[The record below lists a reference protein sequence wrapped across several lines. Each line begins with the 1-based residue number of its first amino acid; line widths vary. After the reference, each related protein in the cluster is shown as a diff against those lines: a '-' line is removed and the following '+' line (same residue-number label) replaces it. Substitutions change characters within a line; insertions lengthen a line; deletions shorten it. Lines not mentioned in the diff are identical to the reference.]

1 MIGKDLLNKFRKYR
15 FEFRHVTVLLIALIF
30 FQLLLSAIQKS
41 SLHNFLNETQK
52 WYQQD
57 SAERIANLTTT
68 SLELLLE
75 NIISKEPLTEN
86 EEKRIIQSFNII
98 LSQQLLQQN
107 VQEICLLF
115 PKDNGVIAIDDG
127 KNLYNF
133 LANKLKTLQNRNP
146 QHKQAIQFYKKNINW
161 VRSNERIYAKLE
173 GRQTFHIL
181 VPFVPQGEFLGV
193 LYMKVT
199 PDFSTITREII
210 SSYDEVSVIFS
221 VLILIGLLAM
231 YYISSHTVKERNN
244 AQQLLFEESHR
255 HMKEQIIHEKESQ
268 FTKRI
273 YHTHHKAEKVMGF
286 IKEDLRILS
295 GNNIEEVKQR
305 VTKYANFISRVIYDM
320 KWFDPPVNTIR
331 NSMFNTDLNELL
343 GFVVKNIFL
352 RISSETDMFE
362 FKLNFDKDL
371 PHVNINEFVAWELF
385 EPIIQNSIDH
395 AGKSKVT
402 IDISSKYY
410 RGKNYSEIII
420 SDNGAGIKNELLEKN
435 EYGIKKIFLENITT
449 KEDNSENKGYGC
461 FIAYQIAKKRCGWN
475 IDAENIP
482 NGGCCFTIT
491 IPNQI

>member
-30 FQLLLSAIQKS
+30 FQLLLSLIQKS

-75 NIISKEPLTEN
+75 NIISKEPLNEN

-107 VQEICLLF
+107 VQEICLIF
-115 PKDNGVIAIDDG
+115 PRDSGVVAIDDG
-127 KNLYNF
+127 KTLYNF
-133 LANKLKTLQNRNP
+133 LANKLDTLQGLNR
-146 QHKQAIQFYKKNINW
+146 QHQQAIQFYKKNINW
-161 VRSNERIYAKLE
+161 VRSNERIFTKLE
-173 GRQTFHIL
+173 GEQTFHIL

-199 PDFSTITREII
+199 PDFSSITREIT
-210 SSYDEVSVIFS
+210 SSYDEVSIIFS

-244 AQQLLFEESHR
+244 AQQLLFEESHK

-286 IKEDLRILS
+286 IKEDLRVLS
-295 GNNIEEVKQR
+295 NNNIEEVKQR

-331 NSMFNTDLNELL
+331 NPMFNTDLNELL
-343 GFVVKNIFL
+343 TFIVKNIFL
-352 RISSETDMFE
+352 RISSKTDMFE
-362 FKLNFDKDL
+362 FNLNFDKDL
-371 PHVNINEFVAWELF
+371 PHVNINEFVVWELF
-385 EPIIQNSIDH
+385 EPLIQNSIDH
-395 AGKSKVT
+395 AGISKVT
-402 IDISSKYY
+402 ISISSKYY
-410 RGKNYSEIII
+410 MGKNYSEIII
-420 SDNGAGIKNELLEKN
+420 SDNGARIENELLEKN
-435 EYGIKKIFLENITT
+435 DYGIKKIFLENITT
-449 KEDNSENKGYGC
+449 KEDNRENRGYGC
-461 FIAYQIAKKRCGWN
+461 FIAYSIAKKRCGWD
-475 IDAENIP
+475 IDAEN
-482 NGGCCFTIT
+482 NAADGCRFTIT
-491 IPNQI
+491 IPN

>member
-30 FQLLLSAIQKS
+30 FQLLLSVIQKS

-107 VQEICLLF
+107 VQEICLIF
-115 PKDNGVIAIDDG
+115 PRDSGVVAIDDG
-127 KNLYNF
+127 KTLYNF
-133 LANKLKTLQNRNP
+133 LANKLDTLQSLNLK
-146 QHKQAIQFYKKNINW
+146 HLQAIQFYKKNISW
-161 VRSNERIYAKLE
+161 VKANERIFTKLE
-173 GRQTFHIL
+173 GEQTFHIL

-210 SSYDEVSVIFS
+210 SSYDEVSIIFS

-231 YYISSHTVKERNN
+231 YYISSNTVKERNN
-244 AQQLLFEESHR
+244 AQKLLFEESHK

-286 IKEDLRILS
+286 IKEDLRVLS
-295 GNNIEEVKQR
+295 NDNIEEVKQR

-320 KWFDPPVNTIR
+320 KWYDPPVNTIR
-331 NSMFNTDLNELL
+331 NLLFNTDLNELL
-343 GFVVKNIFL
+343 EFIVNNIFL
-352 RISSETDMFE
+352 RISSKTNMFE

-371 PHVNINEFVAWELF
+371 PHVNINEFVVWELF
-385 EPIIQNSIDH
+385 EPLIQNSIDH
-395 AGKSKVT
+395 AGISKVT
-402 IDISSKYY
+402 INISSKYY
-410 RGKNYSEIII
+410 RDKNYSEIII
-420 SDNGAGIKNELLEKN
+420 SDNGASIKNELLEKN
-435 EYGIKKIFLENITT
+435 EHGIKKIFLENITT
-449 KEDNSENKGYGC
+449 KEDNSENRGYGC

-475 IDAENIP
+475 IDAEN
-482 NGGCCFTIT
+482 NLDDGCRFTIT
-491 IPNQI
+491 IPN

>member
-1 MIGKDLLNKFRKYR
+1 MIGKDLINKLKKYR

-30 FQLLLSAIQKS
+30 FQLLLSVIQKS
-41 SLHNFLNETQK
+41 SLHNFLNKTQK

-75 NIISKEPLTEN
+75 NINSKEPLTEN

-115 PKDNGVIAIDDG
+115 PKVDGVIAIDDG
-127 KNLYNF
+127 KDLYNL
-133 LANKLKTLQNRNP
+133 LANKMDILQNANL
-146 QHKQAIQFYKKNINW
+146 QHQKAIQFYKQNITW
-161 VRSNERIYAKLE
+161 VKSNERIYTKLE
-173 GRQTFHIL
+173 GEQTFHIL

-210 SSYDEVSVIFS
+210 SSYDEVSIIFS

-244 AQQLLFEESHR
+244 AQQLLFEESHK

-286 IKEDLRILS
+286 IKEDLRVLS
-295 GNNIEEVKQR
+295 NNNIEVVKQR

-343 GFVVKNIFL
+343 IFIVKNIFL
-352 RISSETDMFE
+352 RISSKTDMFE
-362 FKLNFDKDL
+362 FILNFDKDL
-371 PHVNINEFVAWELF
+371 PHVSINEFVVWELF

-395 AGKSKVT
+395 AGISKVT
-402 IDISSKYY
+402 INISSKYY
-410 RGKNYSEIII
+410 RGENYSEIII

-435 EYGIKKIFLENITT
+435 EHGIKKIFLENIST
-449 KEDNSENKGYGC
+449 KEDNTENRGYGC

-475 IDAENIP
+475 IDAENNP
-482 NGGCCFTIT
+482 DNGCRFTIT
-491 IPNQI
+491 IPN

>member
-1 MIGKDLLNKFRKYR
+1 MIGKDLLGKFKKYR

-30 FQLLLSAIQKS
+30 FQLLLSVIQKS
-41 SLHNFLNETQK
+41 SLHNFLNKTQN

-86 EEKRIIQSFNII
+86 EKKRIIQSFNII

-115 PKDNGVIAIDDG
+115 PKENEVVAIDDG
-127 KNLYNF
+127 KNLYNL
-133 LANKLKTLQNRNP
+133 LANKLDILQNTNF
-146 QHKQAIQFYKKNINW
+146 QHQKAIQFYKQNKNWI
-161 VRSNERIYAKLE
+161 RSNERIYTKLE
-173 GRQTFHIL
+173 GEQTFHIL
-181 VPFVPQGEFLGV
+181 VPFVPRGEFLGV

-199 PDFSTITREII
+199 PDFSSITREII
-210 SSYDEVSVIFS
+210 SSYDEVSIIFS

-231 YYISSHTVKERNN
+231 YYVSSHTVKERNN
-244 AQQLLFEESHR
+244 AQQMLFEESHK

-295 GNNIEEVKQR
+295 NNNMEEVKQR

-331 NSMFNTDLNELL
+331 NPMFNTDLNKLL
-343 GFVVKNIFL
+343 EFIVKNIFL
-352 RISSETDMFE
+352 RISSQTDMFE
-362 FKLNFDKDL
+362 FKLSLDNTL
-371 PHVNINEFVAWELF
+371 PQANVNEFVVWELF
-385 EPIIQNSIDH
+385 EPLIQNSIDH

-402 IDISSKYY
+402 ISISSKYY
-410 RGKNYSEIII
+410 REKNYSEIII
-420 SDNGAGIKNELLEKN
+420 SDNGLGIKNELLEKN
-435 EYGIKKIFLENITT
+435 EFGIKKIFLENITT
-449 KEDNSENKGYGC
+449 KEDNSENRGYGC
-461 FIAYQIAKKRCGWN
+461 FIAYHIAKKRCGWN
-475 IDAENIP
+475 IDAENLP
-482 NGGCCFTIT
+482 GSGCRFTIT
-491 IPNQI
+491 IPN

>member
-1 MIGKDLLNKFRKYR
+1 MKRKSFINKLKEYR

-30 FQLLLSAIQKS
+30 FQLLLSFIQKS
-41 SLHNFLNETQK
+41 SLHNFLNKTQK

-75 NIISKEPLTEN
+75 NIIAKEPLTEN

-115 PKDNGVIAIDDG
+115 PKDKGVVAIDDG

-133 LANKLKTLQNRNP
+133 LANKLDTLQNNNLNH
-146 QHKQAIQFYKKNINW
+146 QQAIEFYNKNISW
-161 VRSNERIYAKLE
+161 VKSNERIYSKLE
-173 GRQTFHIL
+173 GEQTFHIL

-199 PDFSTITREII
+199 PDFSSITKEII
-210 SSYDEVSVIFS
+210 TSYDEASIIYS
-221 VLILIGLLAM
+221 ALILIGLLAM
-231 YYISSHTVKERNN
+231 YYISSYTVRERNKT
-244 AQQLLFEESHR
+244 QQLLFEESHR

-295 GNNIEEVKQR
+295 ENNIEKIKKR

-331 NSMFNTDLNELL
+331 NSMFNTNLNELID
-343 GFVVKNIFL
+343 FIVKDIFL
-352 RISSETDMFE
+352 RISSKTDMFE
-362 FKLNFDKDL
+362 FKLELDENL
-371 PHVNINEFVAWELF
+371 PHVNINEFVVWELF
-385 EPIIQNSIDH
+385 EPLIQNSIDH
-395 AGKSKVT
+395 AGKSKIIIT
-402 IDISSKYY
+402 IATKYF
-410 RGKNYSEIII
+410 RERKYSEVII
-420 SDNGAGIKNELLEKN
+420 SDNGEGISSKLLENN
-435 EYGIKKIFLENITT
+435 EQGIKKIFLENITT
-449 KEDNSENKGYGC
+449 KNKDSANRGYGC
-461 FIAYQIAKKRCGWN
+461 FIAYQIARKRCGWS

-482 NGGCCFTIT
+482 EGGCRFTIK
-491 IPNQI
+491 IPN

>member
-1 MIGKDLLNKFRKYR
+1 MMAGIELLNKFKKYR
-15 FEFRHVTVLLIALIF
+15 FEFRHVLVLLIVLIF
-30 FQLLLSAIQKS
+30 FQLLFSIIQKS

-57 SAERIANLTTT
+57 SAERLANLTTT

-107 VQEICLLF
+107 VQEICLIF
-115 PKDNGVIAIDDG
+115 PKDNGVVAIDDG

-133 LANKLKTLQNRNP
+133 LANKLDTLQYKND
-146 QHKQAIQFYKKNINW
+146 QHKQAIEFYKKNTSW
-161 VRSNERIYAKLE
+161 MKANERIYSKLE
-173 GRQTFHIL
+173 GEQTFHIL

-199 PDFSTITREII
+199 PDFTSITREII
-210 SSYDEVSVIFS
+210 SSYDEVSIIYS
-221 VLILIGLLAM
+221 ALILIGLLAM
-231 YYISSHTVKERNN
+231 YYISSYTVKERNN
-244 AQQLLFEESHR
+244 AQQLLFEESHK
-255 HMKEQIIHEKESQ
+255 HLKEQITHEKESQ

-295 GNNIEEVKQR
+295 NNNINEVKQR

-331 NSMFNTDLNELL
+331 NQMFNTNLNELL
-343 GFVVKNIFL
+343 KFIVKNIFL

-362 FKLNFDKDL
+362 FKLNLDDNL
-371 PHVNINEFVAWELF
+371 PHVNINEFVVWELF
-385 EPIIQNSIDH
+385 EPLIQNSIDH
-395 AGKSKVT
+395 AGKEKIIINIT
-402 IDISSKYY
+402 TEYY
-410 RGKNYSEIII
+410 RDRKYSKIII
-420 SDNGAGIKNELLEKN
+420 SDNGHGIKNEFLEKDKN
-435 EYGIKKIFLENITT
+435 GIKKIFLENITS
-449 KEDNSENKGYGC
+449 KGDNSENRGYGC
-461 FIAYQIAKKRCGWN
+461 FIAYQIAKKRCGWD
-475 IDAENIP
+475 IDVDNQPEGGCHFTIKIP
-482 NGGCCFTIT
+482 N
-491 IPNQI
+491 